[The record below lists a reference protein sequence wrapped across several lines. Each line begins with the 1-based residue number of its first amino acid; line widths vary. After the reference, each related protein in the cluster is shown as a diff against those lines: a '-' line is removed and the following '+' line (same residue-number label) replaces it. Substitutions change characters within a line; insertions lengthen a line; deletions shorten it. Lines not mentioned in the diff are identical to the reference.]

1 MKQFVFALFCFFCL
15 ISCGNNQ
22 STSTSNE
29 TYIAPDEEY
38 NMKEFMKRE
47 GWSYVGKSP
56 TAYRSYGVKGVY
68 NEVYNADDQ
77 SKYWYVWSKSENG
90 KTRYAI
96 TCNDLNAR
104 IPISGCYDNIRL
116 VSEGNYCMT
125 ESESGRIMYFKYKVS
140 TGGSSSFYLEL

>member
-1 MKQFVFALFCFFCL
+1 MKKFVFALFCFFCL

-56 TAYRSYGVKGVY
+56 TAYRGYDGK
-68 NEVYNADDQ
+68 EVFYDNDA

-104 IPISGCYDNIRL
+104 IPISRCYDNIRL
-116 VSEGNYCMT
+116 VTEGNYCVT
-125 ESESGRIMYFKYKVS
+125 ESESGRIMYFKYKVKAL
-140 TGGSSSFYLEL
+140 GGSDSFYLEL